1 MIHHAFSEVWR
12 TVLVGFL
19 ERFCFSEVLFHHIC
33 IVFVHMDDWTRAN
46 LSLQLGR
53 KRCRIRE
60 PSSWRKKTSFVL
72 LKLEVSGL
80 GISNAQ
86 LSFLS
91 EALLLLLWSH
101 IAGSACLF
109 VCAARIEHCC
119 SSCCFTSMGRNYRT
133 LRSSVPLESGM
144 ATLSW
149 CFPPVK
155 GALPALPSVYKG
167 DKLTCGTYSCAFY
180 IRCSWDATKSCLLVS
195 CTLKGFRL
203 LQLNLFFSVL
213 VSRWFAFL

>member
-12 TVLVGFL
+12 NVLVG
-19 ERFCFSEVLFHHIC
+19 RRRPSCF
-33 IVFVHMDDWTRAN
+33 
-46 LSLQLGR
+46 
-53 KRCRIRE
+53 
-60 PSSWRKKTSFVL
+60 SSWRWAGT
-72 LKLEVSGL
+72 

-101 IAGSACLF
+101 IVGCACLC

-119 SSCCFTSMGRNYRT
+119 SSSCFTSMGRNYRT
-133 LRSSVPLESGM
+133 LRSSAPLESGM

-155 GALPALPSVYKG
+155 GALPAIPSVYKG

>member
-1 MIHHAFSEVWR
+1 MIHHVFLEVWR

-60 PSSWRKKTSFVL
+60 PSSWWKKTSFVL
-72 LKLEVSGL
+72 LKLEVSGDWDL
-80 GISNAQ
+80 KRSIELPVWSIAATALIS
-86 LSFLS
+86 
-91 EALLLLLWSH
+91 H
-101 IAGSACLF
+101 CRSAK
-109 VCAARIEHCC
+109 IEHCC
-119 SSCCFTSMGRNYRT
+119 SNSCFTSMGRNYRT
-133 LRSSVPLESGM
+133 LRSSAPLESGM